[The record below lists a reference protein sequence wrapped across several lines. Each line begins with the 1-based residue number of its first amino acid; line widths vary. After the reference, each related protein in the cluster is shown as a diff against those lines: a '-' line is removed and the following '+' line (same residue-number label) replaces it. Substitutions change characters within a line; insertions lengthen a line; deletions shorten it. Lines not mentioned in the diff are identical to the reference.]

1 MKDYQKNFLTLAL
14 EANALKFGEFTLKSG
29 RKSPYFFNASALIEH
44 GSLDKLGEILAAK
57 VKDSNLEFDMIFGP
71 AYKGIFLGSILATKL
86 SKEKN
91 TPICFNRKEVKDHG
105 EGGSLIGALP
115 KGNVLIIDDVI
126 SSGLAIREALDYLR
140 NYDVNVA
147 GALVTLDRQEQGQNS
162 KLMASSE
169 LIDEGLDILSII
181 SLDDLL
187 DADEI
192 IDESVL
198 ESIKNYS
205 CLLYTSPSPRDG
217 LLSRMPSSA

>member
-14 EANALKFGEFTLKSG
+14 ESNALKFGEFTLKSG

-57 VKDSNLEFDMIFGP
+57 VKDSSLEFDMIFGP

-86 SKEKN
+86 SKERN
-91 TPICFNRKEVKDHG
+91 IPICFNRKEVKDHG

-140 NYDVNVA
+140 NYDVNVSS
-147 GALVTLDRQEQGQNS
+147 ALVTLDRQEQGQNS

-169 LIDEGLDILSII
+169 LINEGLDILSII

-198 ESIKNYS
+198 KNIRNY
-205 CLLYTSPSPRDG
+205 RDKFRG
-217 LLSRMPSSA
+217 EDV

>member
-86 SKEKN
+86 SKEGN
-91 TPICFNRKEVKDHG
+91 MPICFNRKEVKDHG

-140 NYDVNVA
+140 KYDVNVA
-147 GALVTLDRQEQGQNS
+147 GALVTLDRQEQGQNT

-187 DADEI
+187 DANEM

-198 ESIKNYS
+198 ESIRNY
-205 CLLYTSPSPRDG
+205 RDKFRG
-217 LLSRMPSSA
+217 EEV

>member
-91 TPICFNRKEVKDHG
+91 MPICFNRKEVKDHG

-187 DADEI
+187 DADEM

-198 ESIKNYS
+198 ESIRNY
-205 CLLYTSPSPRDG
+205 RDKFRG
-217 LLSRMPSSA
+217 EDV

>member
-57 VKDSNLEFDMIFGP
+57 VKDSNLDFDMIFGP

-91 TPICFNRKEVKDHG
+91 MPICFNRKEVKDHG

-198 ESIKNYS
+198 ESIKNY
-205 CLLYTSPSPRDG
+205 RDKFRG
-217 LLSRMPSSA
+217 QDV

>member
-86 SKEKN
+86 SKEGN
-91 TPICFNRKEVKDHG
+91 MPICFNRKEVKDHG

-140 NYDVNVA
+140 NYDVNIA

-187 DADEI
+187 DANEM

-198 ESIKNYS
+198 ESIRNY
-205 CLLYTSPSPRDG
+205 RDKFRG
-217 LLSRMPSSA
+217 EDV

>member
-1 MKDYQKNFLTLAL
+1 VKDYQKNFLTLAL

-91 TPICFNRKEVKDHG
+91 MPICFNRKEVKDHG

-140 NYDVNVA
+140 KYDVNVA

-187 DADEI
+187 DANEM

-198 ESIKNYS
+198 ESIRNY
-205 CLLYTSPSPRDG
+205 RDKFRG
-217 LLSRMPSSA
+217 EDV

>member
-57 VKDSNLEFDMIFGP
+57 VKDSNFEFDMIFGP

-86 SKEKN
+86 SKEGN
-91 TPICFNRKEVKDHG
+91 MPICFNRKEVKDHG

-181 SLDDLL
+181 SLDELL
-187 DADEI
+187 DANEM

-198 ESIKNYS
+198 ESIRNY
-205 CLLYTSPSPRDG
+205 RDKFRG
-217 LLSRMPSSA
+217 EDV

>member
-1 MKDYQKNFLTLAL
+1 MKDYQKDFLTIAL

-44 GSLDKLGEILAAK
+44 GSLDELGEILAAK

-86 SKEKN
+86 SKQGN
-91 TPICFNRKEVKDHG
+91 MPLCFNRKEVKDHG

-126 SSGLAIREALDYLR
+126 SSGLAIREAQAFLK
-140 NYDVNVA
+140 NYDVNIA

-169 LIDEGLDILSII
+169 LINEGLDVLSLI

-187 DADEI
+187 DADEM

-198 ESIKNYS
+198 QSIRNY
-205 CLLYTSPSPRDG
+205 RDEFRG
-217 LLSRMPSSA
+217 ENV

>member
-169 LIDEGLDILSII
+169 LINEGLDILSII

-192 IDESVL
+192 IDDSVL
-198 ESIKNYS
+198 ESIKNY
-205 CLLYTSPSPRDG
+205 RDKFRG
-217 LLSRMPSSA
+217 EDV

>member
-1 MKDYQKNFLTLAL
+1 MKDYQKKFLTLAL

-86 SKEKN
+86 SKEGN
-91 TPICFNRKEVKDHG
+91 MPICFNRKEVKDHG

-140 NYDVNVA
+140 KYDVNVA
-147 GALVTLDRQEQGQNS
+147 GALVTLDRQEQGQNT

-187 DADEI
+187 DANEM

-198 ESIKNYS
+198 ESIRNY
-205 CLLYTSPSPRDG
+205 RDKFRG
-217 LLSRMPSSA
+217 EDV

>member
-57 VKDSNLEFDMIFGP
+57 VKDSNFEFDMIFGQ

-86 SKEKN
+86 SKEGN
-91 TPICFNRKEVKDHG
+91 MPICFNRKEVKDHG

-147 GALVTLDRQEQGQNS
+147 GALVTLDRHEQGQNT

-187 DADEI
+187 DANEM

-198 ESIKNYS
+198 ESIRNY
-205 CLLYTSPSPRDG
+205 RDKFRG
-217 LLSRMPSSA
+217 EDV

>member
-1 MKDYQKNFLTLAL
+1 MKDYQKKFLTLAL

-44 GSLDKLGEILAAK
+44 GSLDELGEILAAK

-86 SKEKN
+86 SKQGN
-91 TPICFNRKEVKDHG
+91 MPICFNRKEVKDHG

-115 KGNVLIIDDVI
+115 KGNVLIIDDVV
-126 SSGLAIREALDYLR
+126 SSGLAIREALAFLR
-140 NYDVNVA
+140 NYNVNIA

-162 KLMASSE
+162 KQMASSE
-169 LIDEGLDILSII
+169 LINQGVDVLSII

-192 IDESVL
+192 IDESIL
-198 ESIKNYS
+198 QSIRNYRDEFRGESV
-205 CLLYTSPSPRDG
+205 
-217 LLSRMPSSA
+217 

>member
-71 AYKGIFLGSILATKL
+71 AYKGIFLGTILATKL
-86 SKEKN
+86 SKLGN
-91 TPICFNRKEVKDHG
+91 MPICFNRKEVKDHG

-126 SSGLAIREALDYLR
+126 SSGLAIREALSFLR
-140 NYDVNVA
+140 NYDVKIA
-147 GALVTLDRQEQGQNS
+147 GVLVTLDRQEQGQNS

-192 IDESVL
+192 IDENVL
-198 ESIKNYS
+198 ESIRNY
-205 CLLYTSPSPRDG
+205 RDKYRG
-217 LLSRMPSSA
+217 VDV

>member
-14 EANALKFGEFTLKSG
+14 ESNALKFGEFTLKSG

-57 VKDSNLEFDMIFGP
+57 VKDSSLEFDMIFGP

-86 SKEKN
+86 SKERN
-91 TPICFNRKEVKDHG
+91 IPICFNRKEVKDHG

-140 NYDVNVA
+140 NYDVNVSS
-147 GALVTLDRQEQGQNS
+147 ALVTLDRQEQGQNS

-169 LIDEGLDILSII
+169 LINEGLDILSII

-198 ESIKNYS
+198 ESIKNY
-205 CLLYTSPSPRDG
+205 RDKFRG
-217 LLSRMPSSA
+217 EDV

>member
-86 SKEKN
+86 SKLGN
-91 TPICFNRKEVKDHG
+91 MPICFNRKEVKDHG

-140 NYDVNVA
+140 KYDVNVA
-147 GALVTLDRQEQGQNS
+147 GALVTLDRQEQGQNT

-187 DADEI
+187 DANEM

-198 ESIKNYS
+198 ESIRNY
-205 CLLYTSPSPRDG
+205 RDKFRG
-217 LLSRMPSSA
+217 EDV

>member
-86 SKEKN
+86 SKEKKM
-91 TPICFNRKEVKDHG
+91 PICFNRKEVKDHG

-126 SSGLAIREALDYLR
+126 SSGLAIREALDYLSK
-140 NYDVNVA
+140 YDVNVA

-187 DADEI
+187 DANEM

-198 ESIKNYS
+198 ESIRNY
-205 CLLYTSPSPRDG
+205 RDKFRG
-217 LLSRMPSSA
+217 EDV

>member
-115 KGNVLIIDDVI
+115 KGNVLIIDDVV

-198 ESIKNYS
+198 ESIKNY
-205 CLLYTSPSPRDG
+205 RDKFRG
-217 LLSRMPSSA
+217 EDV

>member
-86 SKEKN
+86 SKERN
-91 TPICFNRKEVKDHG
+91 MPICFNRKEVKDHG

-147 GALVTLDRQEQGQNS
+147 GALVTLDRQEQGQNT

-187 DADEI
+187 DANEM

-198 ESIKNYS
+198 ESIRNY
-205 CLLYTSPSPRDG
+205 RDKFRG
-217 LLSRMPSSA
+217 EDV

>member
-86 SKEKN
+86 SKERN
-91 TPICFNRKEVKDHG
+91 MPICFNRKEVKDHG

-126 SSGLAIREALDYLR
+126 SSGLAIREALDYLSK
-140 NYDVNVA
+140 YDVNVA

-198 ESIKNYS
+198 ESIRNY
-205 CLLYTSPSPRDG
+205 RDKFRG
-217 LLSRMPSSA
+217 EDV

>member
-86 SKEKN
+86 SKEGN
-91 TPICFNRKEVKDHG
+91 MPICFNRKEGKDDG
-105 EGGSLIGALP
+105 EGGSLIGALR

-187 DADEI
+187 DANEM

-198 ESIKNYS
+198 ESIRNY
-205 CLLYTSPSPRDG
+205 RDKFRG
-217 LLSRMPSSA
+217 EDV

>member
-1 MKDYQKNFLTLAL
+1 MKDYQKKFLTLAL

-198 ESIKNYS
+198 ESIKNY
-205 CLLYTSPSPRDG
+205 RDKFRG
-217 LLSRMPSSA
+217 EDV

>member
-44 GSLDKLGEILAAK
+44 GSLDELGEILAAK

-86 SKEKN
+86 SKQGN
-91 TPICFNRKEVKDHG
+91 MPICFNRKEVKDHG

-115 KGNVLIIDDVI
+115 KGNVLIIDDVV
-126 SSGLAIREALDYLR
+126 SSGLAIREALAFLG
-140 NYDVNVA
+140 NYNVNIV

-169 LIDEGLDILSII
+169 LINEGLDVLSII

-198 ESIKNYS
+198 QSIRNY
-205 CLLYTSPSPRDG
+205 RDEFRG
-217 LLSRMPSSA
+217 ENV

>member
-71 AYKGIFLGSILATKL
+71 AYKGIFLGSILATTL

-91 TPICFNRKEVKDHG
+91 MPICFNRKEVKDHG

-140 NYDVNVA
+140 NYNVNVA

-198 ESIKNYS
+198 ESIKNY
-205 CLLYTSPSPRDG
+205 RDKFRG
-217 LLSRMPSSA
+217 EDV

>member
-1 MKDYQKNFLTLAL
+1 VKDYQKKFLTLAL

-198 ESIKNYS
+198 ESIKNY
-205 CLLYTSPSPRDG
+205 RDKFKG
-217 LLSRMPSSA
+217 EDV

>member
-169 LIDEGLDILSII
+169 LIDEGIDILSII

-198 ESIKNYS
+198 ESIKNY
-205 CLLYTSPSPRDG
+205 RDKFRG
-217 LLSRMPSSA
+217 EDV

>member
-86 SKEKN
+86 SKEGN
-91 TPICFNRKEVKDHG
+91 MPICFNRKEVKDHG

-140 NYDVNVA
+140 KYDVNVA
-147 GALVTLDRQEQGQNS
+147 GALVTLDRQEQGQNT

-181 SLDDLL
+181 SQDDLL
-187 DADEI
+187 DANEM

-198 ESIKNYS
+198 ESIRNY
-205 CLLYTSPSPRDG
+205 RDKFRG
-217 LLSRMPSSA
+217 EDV

>member
-91 TPICFNRKEVKDHG
+91 MPICFNRKEVKDHG

-192 IDESVL
+192 IDASIL
-198 ESIKNYS
+198 ERIRNY
-205 CLLYTSPSPRDG
+205 RDKFRG
-217 LLSRMPSSA
+217 EDV

>member
-86 SKEKN
+86 SKERN
-91 TPICFNRKEVKDHG
+91 MPICFNRKEVKDHG

-187 DADEI
+187 DANEM

-198 ESIKNYS
+198 ESIRNY
-205 CLLYTSPSPRDG
+205 RDKFRG
-217 LLSRMPSSA
+217 EDV

>member
-1 MKDYQKNFLTLAL
+1 VKDYQKNFLTLAL

-44 GSLDKLGEILAAK
+44 GSLDELGEILAAK

-86 SKEKN
+86 SKQEN
-91 TPICFNRKEVKDHG
+91 MPICFNRKEVKDHG

-115 KGNVLIIDDVI
+115 KGNVLIIDDVV
-126 SSGLAIREALDYLR
+126 SSGLAIREALAFLR
-140 NYDVNVA
+140 NYNVNIT
-147 GALVTLDRQEQGQNS
+147 GALVTLDRQEHGQNS

-169 LIDEGLDILSII
+169 LINEGLDVLSII

-198 ESIKNYS
+198 QSIRNY
-205 CLLYTSPSPRDG
+205 RDEFRG
-217 LLSRMPSSA
+217 ENV

>member
-115 KGNVLIIDDVI
+115 KGNVLIIDDVV

-198 ESIKNYS
+198 ASIINY
-205 CLLYTSPSPRDG
+205 RDKFRG
-217 LLSRMPSSA
+217 EDV